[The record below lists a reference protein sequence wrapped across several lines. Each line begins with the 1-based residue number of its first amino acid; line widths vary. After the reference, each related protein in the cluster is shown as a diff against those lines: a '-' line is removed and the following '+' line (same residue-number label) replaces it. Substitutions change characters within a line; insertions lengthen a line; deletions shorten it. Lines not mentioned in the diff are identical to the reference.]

1 MTDADI
7 PTPQH
12 DETRASTEPGSDG
25 VPPGPSRR
33 LGPRSRATL
42 ALSALYLAIVGFLPP
57 SLFWSPDEG
66 AKYLQLTRYRG
77 QPPRVRQQVQ
87 YGARP
92 FDPSYRFYPQPLPP
106 GHRFELV
113 ARLYPQPSA
122 DGTVQTNWPPL
133 FGLLTMPLFSAFGFY
148 GLYLLP
154 LVAGIGTALLA
165 GSLNRRVAPDAE
177 VAVILAVG
185 LCTPVLFYSC
195 LFWEHTLA
203 VCLGM
208 AALALCSG
216 ASKTSPP
223 AMLAAAACLGLAI
236 ALRLEMAVFAGA
248 LAVALVAAALR
259 DRLQAAGIASARALR
274 VGTAATIAAAGA
286 LAFGAAAIAV
296 RRLEPPNLI
305 GDKEGTL
312 AQILVGL
319 LSSPRL
325 WRELP
330 DRLRQALVDLPAD
343 NGPTLEPWIAWLGL
357 LGVVVALAS
366 IVLREPA
373 RGWTL
378 ASGGGL
384 LTLVSLWTVV
394 SPDRFRSIHALV
406 LPAPYAV
413 FAVLLLFTPRRAG
426 GRALRIF
433 GGTTAIVLASSTV
446 LSLPLL
452 VGGLEW
458 GNRYQLV
465 AYVLAA
471 TACAVGMTSYAKSG
485 EPARPRS
492 AVAVAAGIA
501 LAVGALYQVRGLR
514 ELAVTKADLHAYQ
527 HELHVASRPVVTDL
541 YWLPSAL
548 AETFRRMPMFT
559 LRDPDQ
565 LAGWID
571 MVGLRAPRF
580 LVVTD
585 ELPAAAAGRWRA
597 GAAPHRIVLIRE
609 QLVAGLV
616 FLEFE
621 LDRDP
626 DLAPG

>member
-12 DETRASTEPGSDG
+12 DDTRASTEPGSDA
-25 VPPGPSRR
+25 VPRGPRRR
-33 LGPRSRATL
+33 LGSRSRAAL
-42 ALSALYLAIVGFLPP
+42 ALSALYLAIVGVLPP
-57 SLFWSPDEG
+57 NLFWSPDEG

-113 ARLYPQPSA
+113 ARLYPRPSA
-122 DGTVQTNWPPL
+122 DGTVRTNWPPL
-133 FGLLTMPLFSAFGFY
+133 FGLLSMPLFSAFGFY

-154 LVAGIGTALLA
+154 LAAGIGTALLA
-165 GSLNRRVAPDAE
+165 GALARRVAPDAE

-195 LFWEHTLA
+195 LFWEHTIA

-208 AALALCSG
+208 AALVLCSG
-216 ASKTSPP
+216 ASRNSPR
-223 AMLAAAACLGLAI
+223 ALLAAAACLGLAI
-236 ALRLEMAVFAGA
+236 ALRLEMAVFASA
-248 LAVALVAAALR
+248 LAAALIAAALR
-259 DRLQAAGIASARALR
+259 DRLEAAGMASARALR
-274 VGTAATIAAAGA
+274 VGTAATIAALGA
-286 LAFGAAAIAV
+286 LAFGAAAIAI
-296 RRLEPPNLI
+296 RRLEPANLI
-305 GDKEGTL
+305 GDKEGSL
-312 AQILVGL
+312 AQLLVDL

-330 DRLRQALVDLPAD
+330 VRLRQALVDLPAD
-343 NGPTLEPWIAWLGL
+343 NGPTLEPLIAWLGL
-357 LGVVVALAS
+357 LGVLVAAAS
-366 IVLREPA
+366 ITLREPA
-373 RGWTL
+373 RGRTL
-378 ASGGGL
+378 VAGGGL
-384 LTLVSLWTVV
+384 LTLVSLWAVV
-394 SPDRFRSIHALV
+394 SPDRFRSVHALV

-413 FAVLLLFTPRRAG
+413 FAILLLFLPRSAG

-433 GGTTAIVLASSTV
+433 GGTMVIVLVSSTI
-446 LSLPLL
+446 LALPLL

-458 GNRYQLV
+458 GNRYQLI

-471 TACAVGMTSYAKSG
+471 AGCAVGMVSYGKSG
-485 EPARPRS
+485 GPARPRT
-492 AVAVAAGIA
+492 AVAAAAGIA
-501 LAVGALYQVRGLR
+501 LAVGGLYQMRGLR
-514 ELAVTKADLHAYQ
+514 ELAITKADLHAYR
-527 HELHVASRPVVTDL
+527 HELNAVSQPVVTEL

-548 AETFRRMPMFT
+548 AETFRRIPMFT

-565 LAGWID
+565 LASWID
-571 MVGLRAPRF
+571 LVGARAPRF

-585 ELPAAAAGRWRA
+585 EPPASAAGRWRA
-597 GAAPHRIVLIRE
+597 GAAPHSIELVRE

-621 LDRDP
+621 IDRNPDP
-626 DLAPG
+626 APS

>member
-1 MTDADI
+1 VTDADI
-7 PTPQH
+7 STPQH
-12 DETRASTEPGSDG
+12 DDIRDSTAPGLDT
-25 VPPGPSRR
+25 VPRRPRRR
-33 LGPRSRATL
+33 LGSRSRATL
-42 ALSALYLAIVGFLPP
+42 AVSALYLAIVTVLPP

-77 QPPRVRQQVQ
+77 QSPRVRQQVQ
-87 YGARP
+87 YGARAL
-92 FDPSYRFYPQPLPP
+92 DPRYTFYPQPLPP

-113 ARLYPQPSA
+113 ARLYPQPSD
-122 DGTVQTNWPPL
+122 DGTVRTNWPPL

-154 LVAGIGTALLA
+154 LMAGIGTAVLA
-165 GSLNRRVAPDAE
+165 GSLARRVAPDAG
-177 VAVILAVG
+177 VAVIVAVG

-203 VCLGM
+203 VCLAM
-208 AALALCSG
+208 AALVLCTDTPKLSAAAVAGALC
-216 ASKTSPP
+216 
-223 AMLAAAACLGLAI
+223 LAFAI
-236 ALRLEMAVFAGA
+236 TLRLELIVFAGA
-248 LAVALVAAALR
+248 LAVAVIAAALR
-259 DRLQAAGIASARALR
+259 DRLEAAGVVSARVFRIGTSVMIATVAALTL
-274 VGTAATIAAAGA
+274 GAGA
-286 LAFGAAAIAV
+286 FMV
-296 RRLEPPNLI
+296 RQTDTSALI
-305 GDKEGTL
+305 GDKEGSL
-312 AQILVGL
+312 AQLVVGL

-330 DRLRQALVDLPAD
+330 VRLRQALVDLPAE

-366 IVLREPA
+366 IALREPA

-378 ASGGGL
+378 AAGGCAV
-384 LTLVSLWTVV
+384 TLVSLWTVV

-413 FAVLLLFTPRRAG
+413 FAVLLLFRPRRAG
-426 GRALRIF
+426 DRTGSILI
-433 GGTTAIVLASSTV
+433 GTTVIVLASSVV

-471 TACAVGMTSYAKSG
+471 TGCAVGMISYAKSG

-501 LAVGALYQVRGLR
+501 LAVGGFYQLRGVR
-514 ELAVTKADLHAYQ
+514 ELAVTKADLNAYRNQ
-527 HELHVASRPVVTDL
+527 IATVSQPVVTDL

-548 AETFRRMPMFT
+548 ADTFRRMPMFT

-565 LAGWID
+565 LASWID

-585 ELPAAAAGRWRA
+585 EPPDTAVDRWSA
-597 GAAPHRIVLIRE
+597 GAAPHTVQMTSK
-609 QLVAGLV
+609 QLAAGLV

-621 LDRDP
+621 LVP
-626 DLAPG
+626 DLNPEPS

>member
-12 DETRASTEPGSDG
+12 DDTRASTEPGSDG
-25 VPPGPSRR
+25 VPRGPHRR
-33 LGPRSRATL
+33 LGSRSRATL
-42 ALSALYLAIVGFLPP
+42 ALSALYLAIVGVLPP
-57 SLFWSPDEG
+57 NLFWSPDEG

-77 QPPRVRQQVQ
+77 QSPRVRQQVQ

-92 FDPSYRFYPQPLPP
+92 FDPSYRFYPQPLPR

-113 ARLYPQPSA
+113 ARLYPRPSA
-122 DGTVQTNWPPL
+122 DGTVRTNWPPL
-133 FGLLTMPLFSAFGFY
+133 FGLLSMPLFSAFGFY

-154 LVAGIGTALLA
+154 LAAGIGTALLA
-165 GSLNRRVAPDAE
+165 GSLARRVAPDAE

-195 LFWEHTLA
+195 LFWEHTIA

-208 AALALCSG
+208 AALVLCSG
-216 ASKTSPP
+216 TSRTSPR
-223 AMLAAAACLGLAI
+223 ALLAAAACLGLAI
-236 ALRLEMAVFAGA
+236 ALRLEMAVFASA
-248 LAVALVAAALR
+248 LAAALIAAALR
-259 DRLQAAGIASARALR
+259 DRLEAAGMASARALR
-274 VGTAATIAAAGA
+274 VGTAATIAALGT
-286 LAFGAAAIAV
+286 LAFGAAAIAI
-296 RRLEPPNLI
+296 RRLEPANLI
-305 GDKEGTL
+305 GDKEGSL
-312 AQILVGL
+312 AQLLVDL

-330 DRLRQALVDLPAD
+330 VRLRQALVDLPAD

-357 LGVVVALAS
+357 LGVLVAAAS
-366 IVLREPA
+366 IALREPA
-373 RGWTL
+373 RGRAL
-378 ASGGGL
+378 VAGGGL
-384 LTLVSLWTVV
+384 LTLVSLWAVV
-394 SPDRFRSIHALV
+394 SPDRFRSVHALV

-413 FAVLLLFTPRRAG
+413 FAILLLFLPRSAG

-433 GGTTAIVLASSTV
+433 GGTMVIVLASSTI

-458 GNRYQLV
+458 GNRYQLI
-465 AYVLAA
+465 AYVLGAA
-471 TACAVGMTSYAKSG
+471 GCAVGIVSYAKSG
-485 EPARPRS
+485 GPVRPR
-492 AVAVAAGIA
+492 AAVAAAAGVA
-501 LAVGALYQVRGLR
+501 LAVGGLYQMRGLR
-514 ELAVTKADLHAYQ
+514 ELAITKADLHAYRY
-527 HELHVASRPVVTDL
+527 ELNVASQPVVTEL

-548 AETFRRMPMFT
+548 AETFRRIPMFT

-565 LAGWID
+565 LASWID
-571 MVGLRAPRF
+571 LVGARAPRF

-585 ELPAAAAGRWRA
+585 ELPAAAAGRWKA

-621 LDRDP
+621 LDRNPDP
-626 DLAPG
+626 APS